1 MSKDLNKCPKCGSMA
16 KRYLYSTTTMVYN
29 PATYD
34 KEGNL
39 VTGTNPNKTTNHY
52 SCIECQE
59 KYSVEQ

>member
-1 MSKDLNKCPKCGSMA
+1 MEVWLKDIYILP
-16 KRYLYSTTTMVYN
+16 TTLVYN

-52 SCIECQE
+52 SLYRVSGGI
-59 KYSVEQ
+59 